1 MEIYLISILFYM
13 DGQIEQVYKKF
24 NYTTNV
30 QKLLKLSQAAGI
42 AATAK
47 DIKSFLDK
55 RVSVQQ
61 TKITKKS
68 KSNEGHIVAFKAFDL
83 LQMDIFVMEKY
94 NKSNKGYGY
103 IFAIVDVFS
112 RKAYA
117 YPMKHKALEDTT
129 EALTKFFN
137 EPDVKKY
144 KKGISVIISDS
155 DSAFLGGKDQG
166 EARDFQQVMDKNN
179 AIHDTVKIGDHSA
192 LGIID
197 RFARTLKTVFTRMF
211 LENGSTTWVS
221 ELETVIRNYNGTPS
235 DALDNHSPNKTLTD
249 EDIRIDVLHIN
260 MNKNLKNIQIHRK
273 GSDLAAG
280 DNVRISEKNAF
291 AKGTEPRWS
300 DDVYTV
306 EGVKGLSVTLSDRKA
321 YKRDKLL
328 KIPKDTIKITNSDN
342 KAKANVIKTAKKQRK
357 QELILKAEDIKEEN
371 IVKGARERVP
381 NKQMSAFVMNSTKKK

>member
-1 MEIYLISILFYM
+1 
-13 DGQIEQVYKKF
+13 
-24 NYTTNV
+24 
-30 QKLLKLSQAAGI
+30 
-42 AATAK
+42 
-47 DIKSFLDK
+47 
-55 RVSVQQ
+55 
-61 TKITKKS
+61 
-68 KSNEGHIVAFKAFDL
+68 
-83 LQMDIFVMEKY
+83 
-94 NKSNKGYGY
+94 
-103 IFAIVDVFS
+103 
-112 RKAYA
+112 
-117 YPMKHKALEDTT
+117 
-129 EALTKFFN
+129 
-137 EPDVKKY
+137 
-144 KKGISVIISDS
+144 
-155 DSAFLGGKDQG
+155 
-166 EARDFQQVMDKNN
+166 
-179 AIHDTVKIGDHSA
+179 
-192 LGIID
+192 
-197 RFARTLKTVFTRMF
+197 MF

-306 EGVKGLSVTLSDRKA
+306 EGVKGLSVTLSDGKA